1 MLTPIEIENKEFK
14 KGLRGYRDE
23 EVDEFLDIIKED
35 YESLCRK
42 IQLLKKN

>member
-35 YESLCRK
+35 YESLCREK
-42 IQLLKKN
+42 YSS

>member
-23 EVDEFLDIIKED
+23 EVDEFLDIIRKIMNL
-35 YESLCRK
+35 YVGK

>member
-35 YESLCRK
+35 YESL
-42 IQLLKKN
+42 

>member
-35 YESLCRK
+35 Y
-42 IQLLKKN
+42 

>member
-35 YESLCRK
+35 YESLCRENTA
-42 IQLLKKN
+42 LKEN

>member
-23 EVDEFLDIIKED
+23 EVDEFL
-35 YESLCRK
+35 YVGK